1 MTNPFVDEYID
12 TVAPS
17 AEISL
22 AETFG
27 KKQIDFSA
35 DIVPSSLS
43 QDTFTYALRN
53 SEGTV
58 VATGN
63 VENGNN
69 FVSVDVDGTY
79 TLEVSGVDEAGNTFA
94 WSKET
99 VVKRTKVVLDIVT
112 DYTYNPNGT
121 SLEYSENVSGDYVI
135 DFVYKL
141 ADKSATIEKLLNVGK
156 YLVSYEVDAFEF
168 VGEGELFMLRVHG
181 DSMINAGILNEDYLV
196 VRSQPDASNGEIV
209 VALIEDEATVK
220 RFYKENG
227 HFRLQP
233 ENDYME
239 PIIVSDV
246 KILGKVV
253 SLLRKV

>member
-1 MTNPFVDEYID
+1 MSTQKPRGDMQDRILAYIQAEIKSRGY
-12 TVAPS
+12 APS
-17 AEISL
+17 VREIGEAVGLRSPSTVHGHLTRLEKKGLLHRDAMKPRAMGLSNVKNEERELTSRVANIPLVGRVAAGSPIIAE
-22 AETFG
+22 E
-27 KKQIDFSA
+27 
-35 DIVPSSLS
+35 
-43 QDTFTYALRN
+43 N
-53 SEGTV
+53 MEG
-58 VATGN
+58 
-63 VENGNN
+63 
-69 FVSVDVDGTY
+69 
-79 TLEVSGVDEAGNTFA
+79 
-94 WSKET
+94 
-99 VVKRTKVVLDIVT
+99 VL
-112 DYTYNPNGT
+112 P
-121 SLEYSENVSGDYVI
+121 LP
-135 DFVYKL
+135 
-141 ADKSATIEKLLNVGK
+141 A
-156 YLVSYEVDAFEF
+156 EF